1 VFKSVVSCV
10 LNMRC
15 KHQYCR
21 RVKCGWQ
28 QLHSSCHCLLLRSE
42 GPVEPDELIA
52 RLQTVV
58 TANEVALIAARAER

>member
-1 VFKSVVSCV
+1 VGTF
-10 LNMRC
+10 
-15 KHQYCR
+15 HA
-21 RVKCGWQ
+21 
-28 QLHSSCHCLLLRSE
+28 SCHCLLLRSE

>member
-1 VFKSVVSCV
+1 MCLNLIVSCV
-10 LNMRC
+10 LNVRC

-21 RVKCGWQ
+21 RVKWVGTF
-28 QLHSSCHCLLLRSE
+28 HSSCHCLLLRSE
-42 GPVEPDELIA
+42 GPVEPDELII